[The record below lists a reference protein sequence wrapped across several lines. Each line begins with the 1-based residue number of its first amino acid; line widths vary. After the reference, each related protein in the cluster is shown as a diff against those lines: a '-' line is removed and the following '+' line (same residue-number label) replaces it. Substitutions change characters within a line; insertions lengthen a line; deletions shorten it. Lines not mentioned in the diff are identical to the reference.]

1 MKITVGYFAQIRR
14 KAGVETEAVD
24 MPDGS
29 TAVEV
34 LKAVEHG
41 QEFQDLLFDDR
52 GLLHSTILFL
62 VNDLPAPPDQPLRDG
77 DRVQVFSPVAGG

>member
-1 MKITVGYFAQIRR
+1 MKIRVDYFAQIRR

-24 MPDGS
+24 MPDGA

-52 GLLHSTILFL
+52 GLLHPTILFMI
-62 VNDLPAPPDQPLRDG
+62 NDLPAPPDQPLRDG